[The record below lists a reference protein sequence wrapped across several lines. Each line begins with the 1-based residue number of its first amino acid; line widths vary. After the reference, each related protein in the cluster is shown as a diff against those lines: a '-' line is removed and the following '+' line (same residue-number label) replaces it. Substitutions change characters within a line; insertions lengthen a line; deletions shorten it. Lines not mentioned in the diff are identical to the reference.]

1 MKIGMLFYRE
11 PAFARAERVKQ
22 RGFPEAHC
30 EDSPDSY
37 FAERSGEDFDLADYL
52 RRFMEDVPTLQRANV
67 VLNGPKDRY
76 RLATIV
82 DGKLHIEERH

>member
-11 PAFARAERVKQ
+11 PAFARAKRVKQ

-30 EDSPDSY
+30 EDSPGMY
-37 FAERSGEDFDLADYL
+37 FAERSGEDFELAGYL

-82 DGKLHIEERH
+82 DRKLHVKERH